1 MTSPACCHALF
12 PCAKPG
18 NVLAQQFFQMASK
31 PVKSSSVE
39 TPTAAH
45 IKRLVVG
52 SAARQAAPKLPA
64 NVQQKGLCAAIMRG
78 EF

>member
-18 NVLAQQFFQMASK
+18 NVLAQQFFQMAGK
-31 PVKSSSVE
+31 PVESFSVE